1 MQRRHARQLSVFD
14 PEMVRQAT
22 IRSFAMLDPRSMMR
36 NPVMFLVEVGTVL
49 TAIVTVQSIVTGAST
64 GLIVYQA
71 ALTLLLL
78 LTVLFANFAEALAEA
93 RGKAQADSLRA
104 TRQDTPACRL
114 DSLESQEGEYVPST
128 KLRTGDLVLV
138 ETGEVIPADG
148 EVVAGVASVD
158 ESAITGESA
167 P

>member
-1 MQRRHARQLSVFD
+1 MSLDTQVELPKRAPADAQTFKMQRRQARTLRLFE
-14 PEMVRQAT
+14 PALVRLAT
-22 IRSFAMLDPRSMMR
+22 LRSFAMLDPRSMMR

-49 TAIVTVQSIVTGAST
+49 TAIVTVQSIVSGAAT

-104 TRQDTPACRL
+104 TRQDTPAFRL
-114 DSLESQEGEYVPST
+114 DSLDSQE
-128 KLRTGDLVLV
+128 
-138 ETGEVIPADG
+138 
-148 EVVAGVASVD
+148 
-158 ESAITGESA
+158 
-167 P
+167 